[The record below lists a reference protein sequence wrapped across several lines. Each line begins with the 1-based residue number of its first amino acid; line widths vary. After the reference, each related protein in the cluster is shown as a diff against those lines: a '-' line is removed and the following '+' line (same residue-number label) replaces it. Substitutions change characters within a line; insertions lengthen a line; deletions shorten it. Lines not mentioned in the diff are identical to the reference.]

1 MQARPWTIEGP
12 VDLDF
17 DDETRER
24 NRSQLTDPRFKHRF
38 RRKHPLRVRADY
50 DEMVRALGF
59 AWDCPADGTVNVTG
73 FCCATC
79 GRARAEFR
87 GIM

>member
-1 MQARPWTIEGP
+1 MEARPWTLEGS

-17 DDETRER
+17 DDDTRER
-24 NRSQLTDPRFKHRF
+24 NRSQLTDPRLKQRF
-38 RRKHPLRVRADY
+38 RRKYPLRLRADY

-59 AWDCPADGTVNVTG
+59 VWDCPADATVNVTG
-73 FCCATC
+73 FCCALC
-79 GRARAEFR
+79 GRARAEFH